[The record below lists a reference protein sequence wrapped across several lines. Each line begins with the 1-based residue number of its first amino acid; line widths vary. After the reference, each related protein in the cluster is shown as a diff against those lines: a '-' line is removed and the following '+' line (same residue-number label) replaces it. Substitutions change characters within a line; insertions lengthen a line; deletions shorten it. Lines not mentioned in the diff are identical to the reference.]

1 MKHDLYQTLGVP
13 KTATDKD
20 IKKAY
25 RRLAQRFHPDKGG
38 NERQFKEI
46 SDAYA
51 VLGDKQKRIQYD
63 TLGIDA
69 INDMGGEGFNP
80 MDMFSSMMGGGG
92 GGNPMDMFSSMMG
105 GGGGGNPMDMFSSMM
120 GGSGGAGGNPMD
132 MFSTMMGGGGGAG
145 GNPMDMFSTM
155 MGGGNS
161 QHKIHEVL
169 LTLDEIYTG
178 VQKTVFVD
186 TKLKCKTCSG
196 NGFLD
201 DGSYLCD
208 ICKGECK
215 LPTTKQIFPGKTIQ
229 TTIPCKH
236 CNERGFK
243 IKPGYECS
251 RCSQTGIINKRY
263 KYNLNI
269 SPGTEDGKEI
279 KLEGSGDYIREK
291 NKRCDLILKIKQDE
305 HERFTRKQNDLFLEE
320 DISFQ
325 DAICGNVLEIEHL
338 KNKIIHVS
346 LEQVI
351 KPDFLMRVPGLG
363 LKDSEGV
370 AGDLMIRFTIQY
382 PDTIEPEIK
391 NKLRGIFKNEKDMI
405 ENDTLHTME
414 YFKDDG
420 ELYDDEDQ
428 APSCAQQ

>member
-1 MKHDLYQTLGVP
+1 MKNDLYRTLGIQP
-13 KTATDKD
+13 TATDKE

-38 NERQFKEI
+38 NERQFKEV

-69 INDMGGEGFNP
+69 VQDMGGANP

-92 GGNPMDMFSSMMG
+92 GDAPNPMGMFASMMGGGGGGAQNPMDMFSSMMG
-105 GGGGGNPMDMFSSMM
+105 GGGGDAPNPMGMFASMMGGGGGGAGPMDMFSSMM
-120 GGSGGAGGNPMD
+120 GGGSSNKH
-132 MFSTMMGGGGGAG
+132 TV
-145 GNPMDMFSTM
+145 
-155 MGGGNS
+155 
-161 QHKIHEVL
+161 QEVV

-186 TKLKCKTCSG
+186 TQLKCKQCTG
-196 NGFLD
+196 NGFLEG
-201 DGSYLCD
+201 GSYLCNV
-208 ICKGECK
+208 CKGERK
-215 LPTTKQIFPGKTIQ
+215 IETTKQIFPGKTIQ

-236 CNERGFK
+236 CNERGFM

-251 RCSQTGIINKRY
+251 RCSQSGIINKRY

-279 KLEGSGDYIREK
+279 KLEGSGNYIREID
-291 NKRCDLILKIKQDE
+291 KRNDLILKIKQED
-305 HERFTRKQNDLFLEE
+305 HDRFTRKQNDLFLEE
-320 DISFQ
+320 DMSFQ

-338 KNKIIHVS
+338 QNKIIHVS

-351 KPDFLMRVPGLG
+351 KPDFLMRVPGMG
-363 LKDSEGV
+363 LKDSKGIV
-370 AGDLMIRFTIQY
+370 GDLMIRFTIQY
-382 PDTIEPEIK
+382 LIRSNRK
-391 NKLRGIFKNEKDMI
+391 
-405 ENDTLHTME
+405 
-414 YFKDDG
+414 
-420 ELYDDEDQ
+420 
-428 APSCAQQ
+428 